1 MGSIVD
7 DILMHYGVKRRSGR
21 YPWGSGDTPYQRS
34 GDFLSRVEQLRQEK
48 ITYTDPVTG
57 KKYTGDTAIAKTLGM
72 SSTTFRTQVALAKD
86 ERRALQV
93 DRAKALREKG
103 HSLNTIAE
111 MMGYENDSSVR
122 ALLKDDVEA
131 RMNIAKNTAD
141 FLKQQLEE
149 KGMLDVGI
157 GIEKQLGVSEAK
169 MEQALELLRME
180 GYEIYGRGVQQLT
193 NPGKQTNMMV
203 LCKPGTEYSEIYDDS
218 KIGFIQDVYSP
229 DGGDTFQKLSYPE
242 NINSSRVYI
251 RYTEDGGSDKDGLVE
266 LRRGVEDISL
276 GNSTY
281 SQVRILVDKDR
292 YMKGMAVYSD
302 DIPKGYDV
310 VYNTN
315 KDKSVDK
322 RDVFKKITNDPNN
335 PFGSYIK
342 PEGQRW
348 YVDKDGKKK
357 LSVINKRADEGDWDS
372 WSNSLS
378 SQFLSKQ
385 NKDLI
390 KKQLNLSL
398 ADRKAEF
405 EEIMS
410 LTNPTVRKALL
421 KSFSDDCDAAAVH
434 LKAASLPRQKF
445 QVILPIPKL
454 KDTEVYAPN
463 YHNGEKVALI
473 RYPHGGTFEIPVL
486 TVNNKNPNGIKLLGK
501 TPVDA
506 IGINKNVADRL
517 SGADF
522 DGDTVMVIPT
532 GKNVKISSTPPL
544 KGLKG
549 FDTKLA
555 YGYDSVKKDK
565 DGKEHYYR
573 GSKEIR
579 VMKAT
584 QKEMG
589 VISNL
594 ITDMTLLGATESELA
609 RAVRHSMVV
618 IDAEKHKLDYKQ
630 SEKDNNISALKKTYQ
645 GHYDENGRYKEGA
658 STLIS
663 RASSDVQ
670 IPKRQGSPRIDPAT
684 GKLTYK
690 NSNESYIDPKT
701 GKEKLRT
708 QRSTKMAE
716 TDDAFSLISKARTPA
731 EKAYATYANDMKALA
746 NEARKTLIS
755 SGKIAYDRQAKKTY
769 EKEVN
774 SLDSKL
780 TIALSN
786 APKER
791 QAQVIAN
798 ANVKKRIKELE
809 DSGSKVEV
817 KKIKQQELTTARD
830 KIGAYK
836 ERITLTDR
844 EWAAIQAGAI
854 SESKLNK
861 IINNM
866 DMDELRNKATPK
878 TRTTLSEGKISKMR
892 AMNSSGYTTAE
903 IAKALGVSTSTVS
916 NHLKKGD

>member
-1 MGSIVD
+1 MGSIAD

-21 YPWGSGDTPYQRS
+21 YPWGSGENPYQRS
-34 GDFLSRVEQLRQEK
+34 GDFLSRVEQLRKEK

-103 HSLNTIAE
+103 YSLNKIAE

-122 ALLKDDVEA
+122 ALLKDDAEA
-131 RMNIAKNTAD
+131 RMKIAKNTAE

-157 GIEKQLGVSEAK
+157 GIERQLGISEAK

-229 DGGDTFQKLSYPE
+229 DGGDTFQKLSYPKSLD
-242 NINSSRVYI
+242 SSRVYI
-251 RYTEDGGSDKDGLVE
+251 RYTEDGGSEKDGLVE
-266 LRRGVEDISL
+266 LRRGVDDISL

-315 KDKSVDK
+315 KNKSVDK
-322 RDVFKKITNDPNN
+322 RDVFKKITDDPNN

-348 YVDKDGKKK
+348 YIDKDGKKK

-398 ADRKAEF
+398 ADKRAEF

-410 LTNPTVRKALL
+410 LTNPTVKKALL

-454 KDTEVYAPN
+454 KDNEVYAPN

-501 TPVDA
+501 TPIDA
-506 IGINKNVADRL
+506 IGINKKVADRL

-555 YGYDSVKKDK
+555 YGYDSVKKGK

-573 GSKEIR
+573 GGKEIR
-579 VMKAT
+579 IMKAT

-630 SEKDNNISALKKTYQ
+630 SEKDNNIAALKKAYQ
-645 GHYDENGRYKEGA
+645 GHYDKNGRYKEGA

-670 IPKRQGSPRIDPAT
+670 IPKRKGSPRIDPAT
-684 GKLTYK
+684 GKQIFK
-690 NSNESYIDPKT
+690 NSNETYIDPKT

-708 QRSTKMAE
+708 QRSTRMAE

-746 NEARKTLIS
+746 NEARRSLVST
-755 SGKIAYDRQAKKTY
+755 GKIAYNRQANKAY
-769 EKEVN
+769 EKEVK
-774 SLDSKL
+774 SLDAKL
-780 TIALSN
+780 AIALSN

-798 ANVKKRIKELE
+798 ANVKKRVKELE
-809 DSGSKVEV
+809 ESGSKVET
-817 KKIKQQELTTARD
+817 KKIKQQELTSARD

-844 EWAAIQAGAI
+844 EWEAIQAGAI

-866 DMDELRNKATPK
+866 NMDELRNKATPK
-878 TRTTLSEGKISKMR
+878 TRTTLSEGKVSKMR
-892 AMNSSGYTTAE
+892 AMKNSGYTTSE

-916 NHLKKGD
+916 KHLKKGD